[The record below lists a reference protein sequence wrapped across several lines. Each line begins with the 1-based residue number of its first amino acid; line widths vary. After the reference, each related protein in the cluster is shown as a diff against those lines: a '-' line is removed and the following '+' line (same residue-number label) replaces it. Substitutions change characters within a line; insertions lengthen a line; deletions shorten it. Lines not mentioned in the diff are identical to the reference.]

1 MKKFRFLLAF
11 AAIASI
17 LYGFIPTASSPSKP
31 PVGLEIGQE
40 APDLVFNDPEGKPI
54 KLSSLRGNLV
64 LVDFWASWCG
74 PCRMENPNVVA
85 TFQKYQHSKFKGA
98 KGFAIYNVSLD
109 KNKDAW
115 VNAIKK
121 DNLSW
126 KYHVSD
132 LMGWQSQAAATYRV
146 NSIPAN
152 FLLDAKGIIIA
163 KGLRGPAL
171 EREIARHVK
180 E

>member
-1 MKKFRFLLAF
+1 MKRIQLLIALT
-11 AAIASI
+11 AIAFV
-17 LYGFIPTASSPSKP
+17 LYGFMPASDKNSNP

-40 APDLVFNDPEGKPI
+40 APELIFNDPDGKPI

-74 PCRMENPNVVA
+74 PCRMENPNVVS
-85 TFQKYQHSKFKGA
+85 TYNKFQDKKFKNA

-115 VNAIKK
+115 VNAIQK
-121 DNLSW
+121 DKLTW

-132 LMGWQSQAAATYRV
+132 LMGWQSQAAAIYRV

-152 FLLDAKGIIIA
+152 FLLDANGIIIA
-163 KGLRGPAL
+163 KGLRGPNL
-171 EREIARHVK
+171 EQEIARHVK
-180 E
+180 

>member
-1 MKKFRFLLAF
+1 MKRIHLLLAI
-11 AAIASI
+11 AATACV
-17 LYGFIPTASSPSKP
+17 LYGFIPASSNLSAP

-40 APDLVFNDPEGKPI
+40 APELVFNDPEGKPV

-74 PCRMENPNVVA
+74 PCRMENPNVVG
-85 TFQKYQHSKFKGA
+85 TYQKYQDKKFKNA

-126 KYHVSD
+126 KHHVSD
-132 LMGWQSQAAATYRV
+132 LMGWQSQAAAIYGV

-152 FLLDAKGIIIA
+152 FLLDAKGVIIA

>member
-1 MKKFRFLLAF
+1 MLATVATAF
-11 AAIASI
+11 V
-17 LYGFIPTASSPSKP
+17 LYGFNSVPGSPSHP
-31 PVGLEIGQE
+31 PVGLNIGDE
-40 APDLVFNDPEGKPI
+40 APELVFNDPDGKPI

-74 PCRMENPNVVA
+74 PCRMENPNVVS
-85 TFQKYQHSKFKGA
+85 TYQKFQGKKFKNA

-109 KNKDAW
+109 KNREAW
-115 VNAIKK
+115 INAIRK
-121 DNLSW
+121 DKLDW
-126 KYHVSD
+126 KHHVSD
-132 LMGWQSQAAATYRV
+132 LMGWQSKAAGIYGV

-152 FLLDAKGIIIA
+152 FLLDANGVIIA

-171 EREIARHVK
+171 EKEIARHVK